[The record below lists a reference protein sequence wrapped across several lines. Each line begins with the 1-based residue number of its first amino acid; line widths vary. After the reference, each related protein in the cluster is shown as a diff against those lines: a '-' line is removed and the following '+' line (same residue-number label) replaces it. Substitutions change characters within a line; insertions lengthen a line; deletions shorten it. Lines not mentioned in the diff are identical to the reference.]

1 MKSNR
6 KIKTIILI
14 FLGIIL
20 AFSPIFM
27 NNPRFNTRDRDIS
40 ANYDDEFG
48 HINLKTSAISGK
60 IHIDGNSGW
69 LAFKN
74 AGNCTGQGTA
84 SDPYNIEDL
93 IIDGG
98 NEDNCIWIEN
108 SDVHFRIENCTVF
121 NAIGTII
128 NYAGIRLDFVS
139 NGKLIDNIVN
149 DNYYGIRLEE
159 SDNNE
164 ISGNFANENIHWGMY
179 LDSCDNN
186 IILENYMCYA
196 GDTGIVLSGGEYNF
210 ISRNTANYN
219 SNDGIRIWGSYNDVV
234 ENWVKQNGGVG
245 IQLSGG
251 SYQNNIYLNCL
262 NNTLNAND
270 PAYQLENRWDNGAKG
285 NYWHDYTG
293 IDSDGNGIG
302 DVPYNI
308 SGIANS
314 QDNFPLMSCQ
324 IGIGGEEEAI
334 PGYNSIVLL
343 VFLPLA
349 VIIIKKKLKKSII

>member
-6 KIKTIILI
+6 KTKILNLIILG
-14 FLGIIL
+14 FFF
-20 AFSPIFM
+20 AFSPIIAINLNFITS
-27 NNPRFNTRDRDIS
+27 NRDTCLDNSNDVTLNKDNLKIS
-40 ANYDDEFG
+40 AV
-48 HINLKTSAISGK
+48 SGK

-69 LAFKN
+69 QAFKN
-74 AGNCTGQGTA
+74 AGNCTGQGMV
-84 SDPYNIEDL
+84 SDPYIIEDL

-98 NEDNCIWIEN
+98 NGDNCIWIEN
-108 SDVHFRIENCTVF
+108 SDVYFRIENCTVF
-121 NAIGTII
+121 NAIGSII
-128 NYAGIRLDFVS
+128 YYAGIRLDFVS

-164 ISGNFANENIHWGMY
+164 ISGNFANASIHWGIY
-179 LDSCDNN
+179 LDNCDNN
-186 IILENYMCYA
+186 KILENYMYFA
-196 GDTGIVLSGGEYNF
+196 GDTGIRLSGGEYNL
-210 ISRNTANYN
+210 ISRNTVNYN
-219 SNDGIRIWGSYNDVV
+219 SNDGIRVWGSYNDVV
-234 ENWVKQNGGVG
+234 ENMVKQNGGVG
-245 IQLSGG
+245 IQLSSG

-285 NYWHDYTG
+285 NYWSDYTG

-314 QDNFPLMSCQ
+314 QDNFPLMRCQ
-324 IGIGGEEEAI
+324 IGVGGGEKGI
-334 PGYNSIVLL
+334 PGYNLFFLLGILAIVTILL
-343 VFLPLA
+343 CKEV
-349 VIIIKKKLKKSII
+349 KKS